1 MSDDKKGSNERMRI
15 WGKEVKRKKFEKKV
29 KHSPRLI
36 VPIITNT
43 FIILA
48 IVITILLLIG

>member
-1 MSDDKKGSNERMRI
+1 MSDDKKGSNERMKI
-15 WGKEVKRKKFEKKV
+15 WGKEVKRKKVEKLI

-36 VPIITNT
+36 GPILTNT

-48 IVITILLLIG
+48 IVVTILILIG